1 MSSSVINAHI
11 SDPYSVQIS
20 VLCCSS
26 VLLHN
31 QCSSSCTP
39 LPLLLDTD
47 ANCCTHQLQ
56 LHSATH
62 TLHGQQ
68 KAGNNKYIERTER

>member
-1 MSSSVINAHI
+1 MNKYYKEKTSSSIINAHI
-11 SDPYSVQIS
+11 SDLYSVQIS

-31 QCSSSCTP
+31 QCSYSCTP

-47 ANCCTHQLQ
+47 ANRCTQQPQ

-62 TLHGQQ
+62 T
-68 KAGNNKYIERTER
+68 AGATQGRQR